1 MESLLNF
8 NFLKDIIV
16 KKNNEINAND
26 KSLLGDE
33 KSIVI
38 NQTDSIENEF
48 NNILSD
54 QELNESFLALEK
66 QKSKK
71 SKAKSNIE
79 STELLLADINI
90 KNSENHRD
98 SNLGNIS
105 SKNKKGQNSLLNIT
119 KDGSLNTHSH
129 KNEGKV
135 LNKNIKKTSNQKII
149 DSLDNNEFNKP
160 LSNFENLRKSKI
172 NLDPQKIL
180 NTGKKSKIRSLFQN
194 YFNYTLKKYSKK
206 NIILKNSQLENFKN
220 YDRKNYQESSTAISK
235 NNINLHDKNNILK
248 DQKSDINFEINT
260 KELNNLSESN
270 IKHSAEKN
278 INNIKENSFDSFDRL
293 KNILDI
299 RSNDI
304 KQRFSQILEN
314 NLKMNNNKF
323 EIQLRPENLGK
334 IHITIEITGQNVDIN
349 IDSNNVNSIQSLTEN
364 NSNLQKMLQ
373 NNGMNLNNFNFNGNN
388 NKGTNK
394 DSKDS
399 EVHKNENI
407 SANTKDNN
415 NDDDSFMSDK
425 LVYAKA

>member
-54 QELNESFLALEK
+54 QEINESFLALEK

-172 NLDPQKIL
+172 NLDPQIIL

-194 YFNYTLKKYSKK
+194 YLNYTLKKYSKK

-220 YDRKNYQESSTAISK
+220 HDRKNYQESSTAISK